1 MSSVPTASVEV
12 VRTDQ
17 TRFTNAVNGD
27 MAIYTAS
34 PSQHIHIGTTLNAP
48 SALSIQGS
56 TVTVPTTLD
65 IKGVV
70 THNGTII
77 IDDTGNFVGVQS
89 EVSLPLA
96 GGAMVGQIQGYSN
109 DSAIS
114 PAFSWVGDSNSGI
127 YNKQVGQIAVSC
139 AGSDVAVFKSSG
151 SVMTTNLQTKGIRL
165 SN

>member
-1 MSSVPTASVEV
+1 MSSLPTASVEV
-12 VRTDQ
+12 VRADQ
-17 TRFTNAVNGD
+17 TRFTNASDGD
-27 MAIYTAS
+27 MAIYTGNS
-34 PSQHIHIGTTLNAP
+34 SQHIHFGTTLNAP
-48 SALSIQGS
+48 SALTIQGS

-70 THNGTII
+70 THNGTTI
-77 IDDTGNFVGVQS
+77 IDNTGNFVGVQS

-96 GGAMVGQIQGYSN
+96 GGAMIGQIQGYSN
-109 DSAIS
+109 DTAAS
-114 PAFSWVGDSNSGI
+114 PAYSWVGDSNSGI

-139 AGSDVAVFKSSG
+139 AGSEVAVFKNTG